1 MSIQALDWAFK
12 QNGFSVP
19 ATKLVLI
26 ALANYADER
35 NTCYPSQAKLASI
48 CSLGRRSIITHL
60 QRLRD
65 EGFITWHRTRGS
77 DGRATTN
84 TYQLLIDRK
93 NPPFVD
99 PDMSNFRD
107 ESGSEHDIENGPE
120 TPCANIAHGR
130 DHVQPASP
138 NRVQPSA
145 HSHVQPT
152 AHSHVQPTAHL
163 YNKEDTLIRDTKE
176 EIHKKGSRDY
186 SNLEQEPESRKKI
199 KFAHPFSGTL
209 PSKPITLSASEN
221 EIRIWLDA
229 VAGAIGVGCRENLA
243 SPLRWRE
250 VVEKALR
257 IGMDIPTM
265 LRAVTEAYDCPT
277 DQVKFI
283 TPEKIYA
290 TAVAMHRSK
299 KSKPVQPVSTMEE
312 KLARYKRQSALAPKF
327 RIAMPQ

>member
-1 MSIQALDWAFK
+1 FDAKVSGERQVYQKGEGRTCAGRSCADRTVQPRREHGRKGGASGRFGPKRTKETKRMSIQALDWAFK

-120 TPCANIAHGR
+120 TPCANIAHGS
-130 DHVQPASP
+130 DHVQHNSR
-138 NRVQPSA
+138 NRVHNNANSHLQTTV
-145 HSHVQPT
+145 HSHVQT
-152 AHSHVQPTAHL
+152 T
-163 YNKEDTLIRDTKE
+163 
-176 EIHKKGSRDY
+176 
-186 SNLEQEPESRKKI
+186 
-199 KFAHPFSGTL
+199 
-209 PSKPITLSASEN
+209 
-221 EIRIWLDA
+221 
-229 VAGAIGVGCRENLA
+229 
-243 SPLRWRE
+243 
-250 VVEKALR
+250 
-257 IGMDIPTM
+257 
-265 LRAVTEAYDCPT
+265 
-277 DQVKFI
+277 
-283 TPEKIYA
+283 
-290 TAVAMHRSK
+290 
-299 KSKPVQPVSTMEE
+299 
-312 KLARYKRQSALAPKF
+312 
-327 RIAMPQ
+327 

>member
-1 MSIQALDWAFK
+1 KETKRMSIQALDWAFK

-84 TYQLLIDRK
+84 TYELIIDRK
-93 NPPFVD
+93 NPAFVD
-99 PDMSNFRD
+99 PDMPDFGAG
-107 ESGSEHDIENGPE
+107 SGNENDIENGPE
-120 TPCANIAHGR
+120 TPCANIAHGN
-130 DHVQPASP
+130 DHVQPTAH
-138 NRVQPSA
+138 NRVQS
-145 HSHVQPT
+145 S

-163 YNKEDTLIRDTKE
+163 YNKEDTLIREPKE
-176 EIHKKGSRDY
+176 ETHKKGSRDY
-186 SNLEQEPESRKKI
+186 SHLEYAPDARKKI

-265 LRAVTEAYDCPT
+265 LRAV
-277 DQVKFI
+277 
-283 TPEKIYA
+283 
-290 TAVAMHRSK
+290 
-299 KSKPVQPVSTMEE
+299 
-312 KLARYKRQSALAPKF
+312 
-327 RIAMPQ
+327 

>member
-84 TYQLLIDRK
+84 TYELLVDRK

-99 PDMSNFRD
+99 PDISD
-107 ESGSEHDIENGPE
+107 IEAESGIENDIENGSE

-130 DHVQPASP
+130 NRVQPASP

-152 AHSHVQPTAHL
+152 AHL
-163 YNKEDTLIRDTKE
+163 YNKEDTLIREPKE

-186 SNLEQEPESRKKI
+186 SPLEHAPDARIKI

-209 PSKPITLSASEN
+209 PSKPITLSASES
-221 EIRIWLDA
+221 EIKSWLDV

-250 VVEKALR
+250 VVEKAMR
-257 IGMDIPTM
+257 IEMDIPTM
-265 LRAVTEAYDCPT
+265 LRAVTEAYDCPP
-277 DQVKFI
+277 DQVKFV
-283 TPEKIYA
+283 TPEKIYE
-290 TAVAMHRSK
+290 TAVAIHRGK